1 LSTITTPP
9 TSTENTVRRRVWPVG
24 IRSLGHRNYRLFFAG
39 QLISVTGSWMQNMAQ
54 AWLVYRLTGSELLL
68 GLAGF
73 ADKVPVFLLGL
84 AGGLV
89 ADRFNRHR
97 VVIVTQTAA
106 MLQAL
111 ALGALVLGGQAR
123 VWHIF
128 VLATIQGVINAFDL
142 PARQSFI
149 SAMVERDD
157 LPNALALN
165 SSVFNAAR
173 VVGPALA
180 GIVVAALGEGP
191 CFVLNGVSYMA
202 VIVCLAMMRFSQA
215 APGIDSRA
223 TTGRL
228 AEGIRYAARNPP
240 IRSLMMLLGLMSI
253 CGMPY
258 VVLMPVFAGEIL
270 GGGARGLGTLMGAS
284 GVGAFLAAAALA
296 RRTSVR
302 GLGRVVAAG
311 AVGFGLSLVLFSLS
325 RSFWLSAAILVAVG
339 FAMITQAAAT
349 NLLLQSLCPDALRGR
364 IMSIYVIMFV
374 GMAPWGSLLAGALAH
389 RIGTPQTVALGGVLC
404 ALAGAV
410 FWSAVP
416 WLRRFVR
423 YPIPESRVIEP
434 GEGTSIPGPGRR
446 AR

>member
-1 LSTITTPP
+1 MSTLTPTHSSGETP
-9 TSTENTVRRRVWPVG
+9 ARRRVWPVG

-39 QLISVTGSWMQNMAQ
+39 QLISVVGSWMQNMAQ

-97 VVIVTQTAA
+97 VVIATQTAS
-106 MLQAL
+106 MIQAL
-111 ALGALVLGGQAR
+111 ALGALVLSGHAQ
-123 VWHIF
+123 VWQIF
-128 VLATIQGVINAFDL
+128 VLATVQGVINAFDL

-180 GIVVAALGEGP
+180 GIVVAAVGEGL

-202 VIVCLAMMRFSQA
+202 VIACLAMMRFGPASRLA
-215 APGIDSRA
+215 APSA
-223 TTGRL
+223 STSRL
-228 AEGIRYAARNPP
+228 AEGIRYAAGNPP
-240 IRSLMMLLGLMSI
+240 IRSLLLLLGLISI

-284 GVGAFLAAAALA
+284 GIGAFVAAAALA
-296 RRTSVR
+296 RRGTVR

-311 AVGFGLSLVLFSLS
+311 AIGFGVSLVLFSLS
-325 RSFWLSAAILVAVG
+325 RSFWLSAGILAVVG
-339 FAMITQAAAT
+339 FSMITMAAAT
-349 NLLLQSLCPDALRGR
+349 NLLLQSLCPEQLRGR

-374 GMAPWGSLLAGALAH
+374 GMSPWGSLMAGALAH
-389 RIGTPQTVALGGVLC
+389 RIGTPHTVAVGGLLC
-404 ALAGAV
+404 ALAGVGFA
-410 FWSAVP
+410 FGIP
-416 WLRRFVR
+416 WLRGYVR
-423 YPIPESRVIEP
+423 YPIPESRSGPI
-434 GEGTSIPGPGRR
+434 GEEDGMSAGAPPR
-446 AR
+446 